1 LFLKLLL
8 DKGKFH
14 IHILWFNKKNNP
26 KKRDKMEQKEID
38 KADLEH
44 AKTQLVQLAEDLTE
58 TIEIRSVVDKIKEK
72 IEEIEIKDFNI
83 KED

>member
-1 LFLKLLL
+1 
-8 DKGKFH
+8 
-14 IHILWFNKKNNP
+14 
-26 KKRDKMEQKEID
+26 MEQKEID

-58 TIEIRSVVDKIKEK
+58 TIEIRSVVDKIKDK